1 MPRYASGRHSL
12 AVCDRCG
19 MRMRYLDL
27 VTEVGTGLRVH
38 ATCEDDPIPTARPR
52 APAVTL
58 RNPRPDSN
66 EGGTQEE
73 DA

>member
-1 MPRYASGRHSL
+1 
-12 AVCDRCG
+12 

-27 VTEVGTGLRVH
+27 VTEVETGLRVH
-38 ATCEDDPIPTARPR
+38 ATCEDDPIPRARPR

-66 EGGTQEE
+66 EGGTQ
-73 DA
+73 DDDG